1 MAEALTV
8 TVDDITS
15 RYGLK
20 KEDLDKECTLTSDM
34 LKIINK
40 VTDWKTTG
48 TYLGIPKEKLAS
60 IEEENRTEEQR
71 RIAVV
76 QTWKEREGRR
86 ATYLKLAATLNL
98 RGRNDL
104 VEDICGMIASCTHT
118 VAQHTS
124 ETGMSLN
131 YSFPLHS

>member
-1 MAEALTV
+1 MAEAPTV
-8 TVDDITS
+8 TVDDVIS
-15 RYGLK
+15 RCRLK

-34 LKIINK
+34 LEIINQI
-40 VTDWKTTG
+40 TDWKTTG
-48 TYLGIPKEKLAS
+48 TYLGIPKEKSVS

-71 RIAVV
+71 RIAMV

-86 ATYLKLAATLNL
+86 ATYSKLAAMLNL

-104 VEDICGMIASCTHT
+104 VEDICGMIASCTHP
-118 VAQHTS
+118 VAQHTP

-131 YSFPLHS
+131 YSLPRHS